1 MKVRSCH
8 SVLTQGPTNPCNGLQ
23 ALVAAVQLRQPPI
36 CQRSLNIDRVRQ
48 LLHSNKPNLD
58 PSNPPQHQAQ
68 DKVRQS
74 RNVGMLCFPICTE
87 CASAP
92 LPDATFR
99 GQAANFR
106 FWRRQHIQHESHHL
120 SSVSS
125 GTRALQDFNA
135 RHQPKEARKEWRPLA
150 PSDPPIQI
158 RIEPQPGCSLT
169 EMSSKATHK
178 LETISTSAHPM
189 RARFATSLF
198 SSSRSF
204 WSSRC

>member
-1 MKVRSCH
+1 M
-8 SVLTQGPTNPCNGLQ
+8 
-23 ALVAAVQLRQPPI
+23 AAVQLRQPPI

-48 LLHSNKPNLD
+48 LPHGNKPDLD
-58 PSNPPQHQAQ
+58 PSNPPQ
-68 DKVRQS
+68 
-74 RNVGMLCFPICTE
+74 GMLCFSICTE
-87 CASAP
+87 RASAP

-120 SSVSS
+120 LSVSS

-150 PSDPPIQI
+150 PSGPPIQI